1 MSVPGVAQDRRGRQ
15 AGRRPADKFVERR
28 EQLARSALTTLAE
41 LGYARTSLR
50 EIAQNS
56 EFSHGVV
63 HYYFDDKLDLIIEC
77 VRLYKAECATR
88 YDEVVATSTSAAE
101 LATGFADAMAATL
114 QAEAKMHRLWYD
126 LRAQALFED
135 SFRADVREIDARLE
149 DMIDRVVS
157 RYSELAEVACVLNRR
172 QAYAAF
178 DGTFQ
183 QALLRWLSG
192 ETEAAEDLRS
202 AVTRLLDLIVPAA
215 QVTG

>member
-1 MSVPGVAQDRRGRQ
+1 MQQVSEGRRGRQ
-15 AGRRPADKFVERR
+15 GRQRPADKFVERR
-28 EQLARSALTTLAE
+28 EQLARSALATLAE

-88 YDEVVATSTSAAE
+88 YDEVVATSATAAE
-101 LATGFADAMAATL
+101 LATGFADAMAETL

-149 DMIDRVVS
+149 EMIWSVVS
-157 RYSELAEVACVLNRR
+157 RYSELAEVACVQGRR
-172 QAYAAF
+172 QAYALF

-192 ETEAAEDLRS
+192 DTDTPDDLRGD
-202 AVTRLLDLIVPAA
+202 VTRLLDLIVPA
-215 QVTG
+215 QR

>member
-1 MSVPGVAQDRRGRQ
+1 M
-15 AGRRPADKFVERR
+15 
-28 EQLARSALTTLAE
+28 
-41 LGYARTSLR
+41 
-50 EIAQNS
+50 
-56 EFSHGVV
+56 
-63 HYYFDDKLDLIIEC
+63 HYYFEDKLDLIIEC

-88 YDEVVATSTSAAE
+88 YDEVVASSTTAAE
-101 LATGFADAMAATL
+101 SHRVRRCDGRDAE
-114 QAEAKMHRLWYD
+114 AEAKMHRLWYD

-135 SFRADVREIDARLE
+135 SFRADVREIDAQLE

-172 QAYAAF
+172 QTYATF

-192 ETEAAEDLRS
+192 DTDAAEDLRT
-202 AVTRLLDLIVPAA
+202 AVIRLLDLIVPAE